1 MLGCFRMM
9 TPDWKNSRHSLL
21 LNIGPTHRKETP
33 MQYKTIVMELLEQN
47 PELHNHLKQNRK
59 LLETIDTMALELK
72 LRREQTIA
80 ELAEQQPDVE
90 SSVICSQA
98 TEIAI
103 AELQQRL
110 APTSDHETREAMSL
124 DQIMASVIQHSRR
137 E

>member
-1 MLGCFRMM
+1 
-9 TPDWKNSRHSLL
+9 
-21 LNIGPTHRKETP
+21 

>member
-1 MLGCFRMM
+1 M
-9 TPDWKNSRHSLL
+9 TATTPGWKNSRHSLL
-21 LNIGPTHRKETP
+21 LNIKPTHRKETP

-90 SSVICSQA
+90 YSVICSQA

-110 APTSDHETREAMSL
+110 APTSDHETDEAMSL
-124 DQIMASVIQHSRR
+124 EQIMASVMQHSPR